1 MIADWIE
8 MVSRHN
14 RSLGA
19 LLRGVLMIEKQDD
32 RLRFVWS
39 SEFHKN
45 AGSERE
51 PDLREYLGAL
61 RDLPITAWSISTDLC
76 FTNSVGQDAVLRRAE
91 PYYYGFVRQWRTQF
105 VKIISPI
112 MKHAEII
119 KPF

>member
-19 LLRGVLMIEKQDD
+19 LLRGILMIEKLDG
-32 RLRFVWS
+32 RLRFIWS

-51 PDLREYLGAL
+51 ADIREYLGTL
-61 RDLPITAWSISTDLC
+61 RDLPITHLSLSDLAQEDSMIEEAL
-76 FTNSVGQDAVLRRAE
+76 NLGA
-91 PYYYGFVRQWRTQF
+91 
-105 VKIISPI
+105 KIKFIQ
-112 MKHAEII
+112 EGV
-119 KPF
+119 

>member
-32 RLRFVWS
+32 RLRFIWG

-51 PDLREYLGAL
+51 PDIREYLGAL
-61 RDLPITAWSISTDLC
+61 RDLPITHMSLEDLAQEDPMIEEALDL
-76 FTNSVGQDAVLRRAE
+76 GA
-91 PYYYGFVRQWRTQF
+91 
-105 VKIISPI
+105 KIKFI
-112 MKHAEII
+112 EE
-119 KPF
+119 

>member
-19 LLRGVLMIEKQDD
+19 LLRGILMIQKRDG
-32 RLRFVWS
+32 RLRFIWC

-51 PDLREYLGAL
+51 ADIREYLGAL
-61 RDLPITAWSISTDLC
+61 RDVPITHISLTDLAQEDPMIQEAL
-76 FTNSVGQDAVLRRAE
+76 NLGA
-91 PYYYGFVRQWRTQF
+91 
-105 VKIISPI
+105 KIKFI
-112 MKHAEII
+112 EE
-119 KPF
+119 